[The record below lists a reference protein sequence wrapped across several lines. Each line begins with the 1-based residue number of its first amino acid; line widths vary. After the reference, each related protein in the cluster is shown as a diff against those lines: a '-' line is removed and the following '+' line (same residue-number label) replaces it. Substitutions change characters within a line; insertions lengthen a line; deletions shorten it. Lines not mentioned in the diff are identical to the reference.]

1 MLSDRLLFQLAI
13 EKAQEAS
20 LREAERAETEVKY
33 QQLNNSHVF
42 TEEVLNNV
50 LRPEQHDHNHLLNT
64 TFINEARSRSSAAE
78 GDSNG
83 LNEAR
88 VKVEGNGTSCY
99 SRGNTNGHRPSSPV
113 HLAPEDVFLAPFA
126 STTPRKE
133 KSRRLTRTTT
143 ELLNETAGNPCVRYF
158 LMLTAS
164 CRNQT
169 IFVIVSMGRDACRDD
184 PMTQSLMNPASLV
197 SDLHRA
203 PSAPSLK

>member
-1 MLSDRLLFQLAI
+1 MAV

-50 LRPEQHDHNHLLNT
+50 LGPEQHDHNHILNT
-64 TFINEARSRSSAAE
+64 TFINEVRTRPAAAE

-83 LNEAR
+83 VHDSR
-88 VKVEGNGTSCY
+88 VKVDANSLV
-99 SRGNTNGHRPSSPV
+99 SWPKVDSNDWRPHSPAQPLPNT
-113 HLAPEDVFLAPFA
+113 DDDFLAPFA
-126 STTPRKE
+126 SASPRRE

-143 ELLNETAGNPCVRYF
+143 ELLNETSGNPSGRYF
-158 LMLTAS
+158 LELLFPVP
-164 CRNQT
+164 RNQT
-169 IFVIVSMGRDACRDD
+169 IAVILSGVNGRDD
-184 PMTQSLMNPASLV
+184 PMTRSLMNPASLV